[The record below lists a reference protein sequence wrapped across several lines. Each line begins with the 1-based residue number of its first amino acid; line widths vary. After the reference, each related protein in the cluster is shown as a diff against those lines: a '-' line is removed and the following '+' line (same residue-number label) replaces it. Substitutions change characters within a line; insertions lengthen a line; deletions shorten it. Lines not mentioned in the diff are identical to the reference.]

1 MANDSSSGD
10 GGGGGAT
17 SEGCPW
23 SEADEEQA
31 GASCPPVWDTLMCWP
46 RTAADSWASMP
57 CFAEIGGIRY
67 DTSQNASKW
76 CWANGTWEHYSNYT
90 QCAPLYDALDESE
103 PTSSV
108 EVMTRLYLVGYG
120 LSLCSLLVAV
130 AMYLRFRELR
140 CLRNAIHANLMASYI
155 LADAL
160 WIATV
165 LSQVSLQSSRPT
177 CALFFSLYHY
187 FQLTNFFWMFV
198 EGLYLYLLVV
208 KTFSGDGVKLT
219 TCLLIGWG
227 LPLAVVGAWAAA
239 KCLAEPPASRS
250 PEVAAAWPLA
260 RPAAW
265 PPPLQRR
272 SSLSAAG
279 ARPAGALPLDGAPP
293 VRLALPGAGRARAL
307 PQRAVPAEDHVGAH
321 HQAALGQRRRDS
333 AVPQGRQGAARAHPA
348 AGRGLRAGPG
358 RAQRR
363 PRGPLLRVRPRGA
376 ALHAGLLGG
385 ALLLLPQQR
394 GTQRTAPPL
403 PALGGRAQS
412 GRGPA
417 LLRALGAALA
427 HGKRQT
433 LLSTGRRHRR
443 RCRRR
448 RRHRGHR
455 RHRRHR
461 RHHRHHRS
469 PAPDS
474 PRRALAAVPRLSPE
488 AAPRFLPS
496 VCCSLVPR
504 APTSRLPLPG

>member
-219 TCLLIGWG
+219 TCLLIGW
-227 LPLAVVGAWAAA
+227 
-239 KCLAEPPASRS
+239 
-250 PEVAAAWPLA
+250 
-260 RPAAW
+260 
-265 PPPLQRR
+265 
-272 SSLSAAG
+272 G

-504 APTSRLPLPG
+504 APTSRLPLPGARHIGKRSPNQKKTPRRKAAVALQRTHGRKVL